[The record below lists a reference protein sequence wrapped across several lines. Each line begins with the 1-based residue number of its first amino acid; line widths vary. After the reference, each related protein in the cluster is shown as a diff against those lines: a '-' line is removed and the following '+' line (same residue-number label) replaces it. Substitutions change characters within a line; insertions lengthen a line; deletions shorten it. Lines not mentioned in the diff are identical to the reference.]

1 MRGRARPGRRRRRG
15 LWYFISRLFG
25 PPRGRHVMGAPPPPP
40 ETAVD
45 PLAPVASIRLIFTD
59 GSVVELPEGSAE
71 ESQAQYLALRV
82 LEAGRRA

>member
-1 MRGRARPGRRRRRG
+1 MSGRDKAGRRRRRG
-15 LWYFISRLFG
+15 LWHFISRLFG
-25 PPRGRHVMGAPPPPP
+25 PPKGRHVMGVPPPPP

-45 PLAPVASIRLIFTD
+45 PLGPEASIRLIFTD

-71 ESQAQYLALRV
+71 GRRARYLALRV